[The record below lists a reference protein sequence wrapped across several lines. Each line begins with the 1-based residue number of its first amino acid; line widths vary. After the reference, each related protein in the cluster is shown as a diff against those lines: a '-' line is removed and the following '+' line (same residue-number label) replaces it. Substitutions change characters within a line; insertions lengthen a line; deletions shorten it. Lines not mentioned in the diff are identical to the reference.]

1 MALAALWCEF
11 RDSRAPSWLD
21 DSRRIHA
28 PFFPGLDYTIPGYL
42 SVAISVWVSV
52 VASVLGSDV
61 PAWVAANPPAISSK
75 IAVDRPGLGPR
86 FRRVVF
92 SDRLVLGRTIS
103 HFLLDHLPAF
113 HQVASANFGCAESI
127 SIFD

>member
-11 RDSRAPSWLD
+11 RA
-21 DSRRIHA
+21 RRIHA
-28 PFFPGLDYTIPGYL
+28 PFFTGLDYTIPGYL

-92 SDRLVLGRTIS
+92 SDRLVLA
-103 HFLLDHLPAF
+103 FLSASCSCASSDCVVNFWAREI
-113 HQVASANFGCAESI
+113 HQS
-127 SIFD
+127 FD